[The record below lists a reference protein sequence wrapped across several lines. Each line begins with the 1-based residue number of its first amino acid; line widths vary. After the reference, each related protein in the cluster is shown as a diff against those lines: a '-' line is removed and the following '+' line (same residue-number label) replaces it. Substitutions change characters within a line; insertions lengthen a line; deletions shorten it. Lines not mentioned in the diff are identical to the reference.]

1 MPIEE
6 KVTQDATPEETSPAK
21 SKGPLML
28 IIIAAGVFV
37 IGIGAF
43 SVFMGVFSSPPAA
56 DLETSPDSL
65 SQAAVDTTAT
75 AKDDEMSELARM
87 EREIFGHEDIVKADD
102 LDELSKG
109 KKDAD
114 GGKPEPD
121 PAQEAD
127 WIKAEKAKL
136 AKERAALDAREKKL
150 DARDAHFK
158 EIITQIDEVES
169 SRISALAKL
178 YDGMKPAQV
187 APLINQ
193 LTDVQAVQVLLNMK
207 PSNAAKILGVMNPD
221 RAAHISE
228 NMITLNKEK

>member
-56 DLETSPDSL
+56 DLEAPPDSL
-65 SQAAVDTTAT
+65 SQAAVDTTAP

-87 EREIFGHEDIVKADD
+87 EREIFGHEDVVKADD
-102 LDELSKG
+102 MDELSK
-109 KKDAD
+109 KKDKAAD
-114 GGKPEPD
+114 GDTEPD

-158 EIITQIDEVES
+158 EILAQIDEVES
-169 SRISALAKL
+169 SRIAALAKL
-178 YDGMKPAQV
+178 YDGMKAAQV

-207 PSNAAKILGVMNPD
+207 SNNAAKILGVLNPE

-228 NMITLNKEK
+228 TMINLKKEN